1 MSKLHSLNAFLTARL
16 TAAAVDI
23 FGAVEK
29 TITAY
34 QEEVSR
40 SKVEN
45 DHLRRLLLD
54 FGFKPDRESQI
65 PDPQQLTVSVSGE
78 EVPSKQEW
86 SDQEDTETIFIPPCV
101 ESASDQDSP
110 QSSYLYQIGKNSKR
124 DSLPTN
130 STEPIKTNHD
140 GEDYGASESTSNS
153 QTMSKSKHTQAKKG
167 QSPLDTGITS
177 ELRAPM
183 VAHTGDRPHKC
194 PVCRKRFTN
203 NNHLKTHQ
211 RIHTGERPHWCKECG
226 KCFSRKGDLGTHMRT
241 HTGEKPYQCSVCGKS
256 FRRNRLNEH
265 MRVHTG
271 ERPYRCADCEKG
283 FISVSDLKRHQ
294 RIHTGEKPFRCDSC
308 GKCFSQMTTLKKH
321 MRTVHKKV
329 QLQSS
334 EESPDPC

>member
-54 FGFKPDRESQI
+54 FGFKPDRESHI

-183 VAHTGDRPHKC
+183 VAHTGDRPYKC